1 MSRAAATKTASRS
14 AAFAPRK
21 ERASLASSLARRSP
35 RVARIALLALV
46 ACKGKTAPK
55 RDDASVAPPADAT
68 AESKPWPELAELPHV
83 EPDRVVH
90 LPSKANVP
98 RFTVGGPVLAGELA
112 IVASSQFGFAAVDY
126 KRGQLAWTKPAGAH
140 VAPPLVVESNVVLIG
155 DCVNPPDVPDGDTLL
170 GCARVVT
177 STGSDQAYVAVHAKA
192 DAVAEFAGADGYQR
206 MWPGGEGHVIWRRGD
221 KAVSVDLLS
230 GVAAPADAAD
240 PPVVINYKTKQWL
253 VRRTEDGIIEA
264 TGKPPWKTEQSY
276 GSLLGGVYIPEQ
288 SPMVRVM
295 SASRRGELL
304 LFDIDATGSLHG
316 QVSLDPVPGIGLIGH
331 AIDSVG
337 DVAVAV
343 RLDTSLERDYIAGY
357 AANALL
363 MWTYQLPPIKRAD
376 PVGIAIAPDAVVVF
390 HDGDTLTVLPELSA
404 PPTAPGAVR
413 EPSKNSTP

>member
-1 MSRAAATKTASRS
+1 
-14 AAFAPRK
+14 
-21 ERASLASSLARRSP
+21 
-35 RVARIALLALV
+35 LLALV
-46 ACKGKTAPK
+46 ACKGKPAAK
-55 RDDASVAPPADAT
+55 RDDAAVQPADAK
-68 AESKPWPELAELPHV
+68 AENKAWPELDKLPHV
-83 EPDRVVH
+83 EPDRVIH
-90 LPSKANVP
+90 LPSKATVP

-140 VAPPLVVESNVVLIG
+140 IAPPLVVDSNVVLIG

-177 STGSDQAYVAVHAKA
+177 PTGSDQAYVAVHAKA
-192 DAVAEFAGADGYQR
+192 DVVADFAGADGYQR
-206 MWPGGEGHVIWRRGD
+206 TWPGAEEGHVIWRRGD

-230 GVAAPADAAD
+230 GVAAPADASD
-240 PPVVINYKTKQWL
+240 PPVVINYKNKQWL
-253 VRRTEDGIIEA
+253 VRRTEDGIIDA
-264 TGKPPWKTEQSY
+264 TGKPPWRTEQSY

-316 QVSLDPVPGIGLIGH
+316 QVSLNPVPGIGLIGQ

-413 EPSKNSTP
+413 QPSENSTP